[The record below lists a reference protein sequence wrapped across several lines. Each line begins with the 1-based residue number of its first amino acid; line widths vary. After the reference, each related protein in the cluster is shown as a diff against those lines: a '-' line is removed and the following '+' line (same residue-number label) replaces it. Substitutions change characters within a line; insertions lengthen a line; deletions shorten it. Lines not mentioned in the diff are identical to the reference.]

1 MASRHRLRTIAM
13 QCLYEWDF
21 SNGKKDIKE
30 IVEHNLR
37 EFTKGGEGQDDKFL
51 ENLVAGIIK
60 KQKAIDPVIEKCA
73 PDWPISQIT
82 VIDRN
87 IIRIGIYELMFG
99 DYQETPPK
107 VAINEAIEMAKTY
120 GGGSSGR
127 FVNGVLGTVYRELG
141 EPMREDGKNLAESNE
156 SKTKT
161 NSKSKPKAKDKT
173 KSKTVKH
180 PDKDQKVKKKVSDTG
195 KKTPKK
201 VVKKTKK

>member
-21 SNGKKDIKE
+21 SNGKKDIGE
-30 IVEHNLR
+30 IVENNLR
-37 EFTKGGEGQDDKFL
+37 EFTKERQEQDREFL
-51 ENLVAGIIK
+51 ESLVEGVIK
-60 KQKAIDPVIEKCA
+60 KQKTIDPVIEKCA
-73 PDWPISQIT
+73 PDWPLSQIT

-87 IIRIGIYELMFG
+87 IIRVGIYELMFG

-141 EPMREDGKNLAESNE
+141 EPMREDGKSKLEKKSQLATESQGDTGE
-156 SKTKT
+156 IKKDSKKNTK
-161 NSKSKPKAKDKT
+161 ADI
-173 KSKTVKH
+173 
-180 PDKDQKVKKKVSDTG
+180 KKKSIKREAPSSG
-195 KKTPKK
+195 KKDNIPQKN
-201 VVKKTKK
+201 